1 MFHLGANMFKSKDF
15 IFMDVVTVE
24 GKKIG
29 FIKDL
34 LIDFNKGSVIG
45 FEVSPYKFLH
55 KNLSVLKED
64 IIYFNKH
71 MVVKKID
78 KNRYLPLHSFVNMDV
93 IDKCRNVFGM
103 VEDITFA
110 SDSFEIKG
118 IIVSS
123 GFITNLLRGKR
134 IILINELILGEENL
148 LYLPNCENQ
157 LLKSMPHNFFVEG
170 KVNEKN

>member
-1 MFHLGANMFKSKDF
+1 MFKSKDF

-34 LIDFNKGSVIG
+34 LIDFNREKVIG
-45 FEVSPYKFLH
+45 FEVSPYKFFH
-55 KNLSVLKED
+55 KNVSVLKED

-71 MVVKKID
+71 MVVKKIE
-78 KNRYLPLHSFVNMDV
+78 KNKYLPLHSFVNMDV

-103 VEDITFA
+103 VEDITFTY
-110 SDSFEIKG
+110 DTFEIKG

-148 LYLPNCENQ
+148 LYLPNCHNPF
-157 LLKSMPHNFFVEG
+157 LKSMPHNFFVEG
-170 KVNEKN
+170 KAHEEN